1 MKDDEAKKIVE
12 ALTSCSVGGACRACS
27 YNDRIANSES
37 CCGILSK
44 DAADLIELQMAEIDT
59 LRTRIADMSK
69 AMMYNARQCALPREY
84 GHWEVFEDCAND
96 GWYCSKCHK
105 KIYEYKPSIK
115 KHLKNFC
122 PNCGAEMKGEV
133 RF

>member
-27 YNDRIANSES
+27 YNDRIADSES

-84 GHWEVFEDCAND
+84 GHWCYTDAYPHHM
-96 GWYCSKCHK
+96 YCSECHK
-105 KIYEYKPSIK
+105 TFVPNREWVDEGHIPYPE
-115 KHLKNFC
+115 HC
-122 PNCGAEMKGEV
+122 PHCGAKMEM
-133 RF
+133 